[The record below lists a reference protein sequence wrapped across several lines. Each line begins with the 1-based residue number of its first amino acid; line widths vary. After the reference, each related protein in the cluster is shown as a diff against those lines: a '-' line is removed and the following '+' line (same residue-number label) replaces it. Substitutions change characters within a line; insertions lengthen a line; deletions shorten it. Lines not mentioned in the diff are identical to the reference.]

1 MMPINGV
8 EQSEQLFGSMGF
20 VKLAKTEHGYSYQL
34 QLN

>member
-1 MMPINGV
+1 MMPVSGV
-8 EQSEQLFGSMGF
+8 EQPEQLFESMGF